1 MKILIISP
9 EGRHTAV
16 GKKFKFPF
24 PTAGA
29 PMVAALTPE
38 GHDIRIIDEI
48 VEDINFDEPAD
59 IVAIS
64 SMTPMASRAY
74 EVAAEFRKRGAK
86 VVIGGIH
93 PSACPEEAAQYAD
106 AVVIG
111 EAEDLWPQAVKDA
124 EAGRLQQFYKKDYWH
139 PLTGLPRPKW
149 ELLRT
154 DKYFPITIVETS
166 RGCPHN
172 CDFCAV
178 TNFYGGKYRTRPVEE
193 VEKEIQW
200 LYDRPA
206 LTGLKR
212 FTTPY
217 PKGMIFFADSN
228 IVANRKYAKE
238 LFTML
243 AKYRIPWQ
251 SYATISIADDPELL
265 KLAQASNCVGLAI
278 GFESLSGDNLKKIGK
293 GFNKPEKYA
302 ESIKKLKDHGI
313 GIIASFIFGLDWDDV
328 GVFERTLDFINKNKI
343 DSSFFLISTP
353 LPGTG
358 YRERLL
364 SEGRVF
370 DQNWD
375 HYDCTHVVFQPKLM
389 TPEQLSEGVY
399 WLWRQT
405 LSHKSIWKRLYGG
418 SQFMFYIGMNYAMKM
433 LDAKIHPKH
442 SNNPALLKT

>member
-38 GHDIRIIDEI
+38 DCEVKIIDEI
-48 VEDINFDEPAD
+48 VEDINLDEPAD
-59 IVAIS
+59 MVAIS

-74 EVAAEFRKRGAK
+74 EISEEFRKRGVAT
-86 VVIGGIH
+86 VIGGIH
-93 PSACPEEAAQYAD
+93 PTACPDEAGEHSD
-106 AVVIG
+106 AVIIG
-111 EAEDLWPQAVKDA
+111 EAEDLWPKAVEDFRN
-124 EAGRLQQFYKKDYWH
+124 GRLQKFYKKDYLH
-139 PLTGLPRPKW
+139 SLTGLPRPRW
-149 ELLRT
+149 ELLRN

-178 TNFYGGKYRTRPVEE
+178 TNFYGGKYRVRPVAE
-193 VEKEIQW
+193 VEKEIQY

-212 FTTPY
+212 MSTPY

-228 IVANRKYAKE
+228 ITANRKYAKE

-243 AKYRIPWQ
+243 AKYKIPWQ
-251 SYATISIADDPELL
+251 SYSTISVADDPELL
-265 KLAQASNCVGLAI
+265 KLAQDSNCVGLAI
-278 GFESLSGDNLKKIGK
+278 GFESLSGENLKKIGK

-302 ESIKKLKDHGI
+302 ESITKLKDHGI
-313 GIIASFIFGLDWDDV
+313 GTVASFIFGLDWDDV
-328 GVFERTLDFINKNKI
+328 GVFERTKKFIDDNKI

-358 YRERLL
+358 YRQRLL
-364 SEGRVF
+364 DEGRIF
-370 DQNWD
+370 DHNWD
-375 HYDCTHVVFQPKLM
+375 RYDCTHVVFQPKLM
-389 TPEQLSEGVY
+389 TPDQLSEGVY
-399 WLWRQT
+399 WLWRET

-418 SQFMFYIGMNYAMKM
+418 PQFMFYLGMNYAMKM
-433 LDAKIHPKH
+433 LDKKIHPTR
-442 SNNPALLKT
+442 SENPALIK